1 MEWTLISLSTLVI
14 AARIWL
20 RLGLQK
26 QRLLGSDVWMTCAW
40 AMGIITAS
48 FCITY
53 VHMGVME
60 DGIDPGLTNFDASD
74 ERKQLIRKLL
84 WISVLPFVTSFY
96 LCKAA
101 LLSVYHQVIPR
112 FMTKRRTFLWATVSY
127 VVASFVV
134 TIVLLF
140 TICTPVSRWW
150 TFDSD
155 RQCHRDPLMSFF
167 RAIWALNFTCDI
179 FSKLLLS
186 SHVQVRW
193 KCANRPVFVLPWLIV
208 PDLMIKGWLRIG
220 IYFTFLLGLI
230 NMSLSI
236 VRYTKVYTG
245 VEASLVTIH
254 FWNSLDLYIGLVIAC
269 LPALR
274 PYFKYAAESRAFN
287 YMRSKTGTRGSS
299 QYTANATTAS
309 SHAAKLS
316 QVPPK
321 GSFDVSEDRLSQLCL
336 VHVRPEDEERY

>member
-1 MEWTLISLSTLVI
+1 MAPGASALLISEWTLISLSTVVI

-26 QRLLGSDVWMTCAW
+26 QRLLGSDVWMTMAW

-60 DGIDPGLTNFDASD
+60 DGVSPSLINFDTNN
-74 ERKQLIRKLL
+74 ERKRLILKLH
-84 WISVLPFVTSFY
+84 WISTLPFITSFY

-101 LLSVYHQVIPR
+101 LLCVYHQVIPR
-112 FMTKRRTFLWATVSY
+112 FMTKRRAFLWATVCY
-127 VVASFVV
+127 VACS
-134 TIVLLF
+134 
-140 TICTPVSRWW
+140 WW
-150 TFDSD
+150 TLDSD
-155 RQCHRDPLMSFF
+155 EQCVVGPVMGFF
-167 RAIWALNFTCDI
+167 KTTWALNFTSDI
-179 FSKLLLS
+179 FI
-186 SHVQVRW
+186 
-193 KCANRPVFVLPWLIV
+193 FVLPWLIV

-230 NMSLSI
+230 NMAISI
-236 VRYTKVYTG
+236 VRYTKVYA
-245 VEASLVTIH
+245 VDEVSLVTMH

-287 YMRSKTGTRGSS
+287 YMKSRTGTRGGS
-299 QYTANATTAS
+299 QYTGTAS
-309 SHAAKLS
+309 TASTKVKLS
-316 QVPPK
+316 NQGK
-321 GSFDVSEDRLSQLCL
+321 GSFGSSTERLSQLSL
-336 VHVRPEDEERY
+336 VHVRPEDDRSP

>member
-1 MEWTLISLSTLVI
+1 MAPNASALLVQWTLISLSTLVI

-60 DGIDPGLTNFDASD
+60 DGVDPGLEHFEASD
-74 ERKQLIRKLL
+74 ERKELIRKVL
-84 WISVLPFVTSFY
+84 WISTLPFVTSFY

-101 LLSVYHQVIPR
+101 LLCVYHQVIPR
-112 FMTKRRTFLWATVSY
+112 FMRKRRTFLWATVCY

-134 TIVLLF
+134 TIILLF
-140 TICTPVSRWW
+140 TVCTPVSRWW
-150 TFDSD
+150 TLDSD
-155 RQCHRDPLMSFF
+155 RICERDPIVSFF
-167 RAIWALNFTCDI
+167 RVIWALNFSSDI
-179 FSKLLLS
+179 FI
-186 SHVQVRW
+186 
-193 KCANRPVFVLPWLIV
+193 FVLPWLIV

-220 IYFTFLLGLI
+220 VYFTFLLGLI
-230 NMSLSI
+230 NMALSI

-245 VEASLVTIH
+245 GEVSLVTLH

-287 YMRSKTGTRGSS
+287 YMKSKTGTRNGS
-299 QYTANATTAS
+299 QYTGTTTTAS
-309 SHAAKLS
+309 SHAVKLS
-316 QVPPK
+316 QVHHPK
-321 GSFDVSEDRLSQLCL
+321 GSFDVSPERLSQLSL